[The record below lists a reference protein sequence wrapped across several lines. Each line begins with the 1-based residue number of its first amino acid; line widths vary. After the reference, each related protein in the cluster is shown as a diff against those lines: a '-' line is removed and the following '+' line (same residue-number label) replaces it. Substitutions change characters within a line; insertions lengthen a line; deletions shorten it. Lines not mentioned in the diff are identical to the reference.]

1 MNENEVKDLLYGLAL
16 GILDLFHEND
26 RLKSENRKLKKYQ
39 KEREKEDQEYL
50 QHSQKQVSETL
61 AILLNKDKE
70 N

>member
-26 RLKSENRKLKKYQ
+26 QLKSENRKLKKYK
-39 KEREKEDQEYL
+39 KEREQEDQEYL